1 MVDWKSTLVSVIPA
15 EAGIQA
21 VFELELKT
29 NLDARVRGHDEL
41 SLRLKSA
48 LSAVEGA
55 RDFNHPERGH

>member
-1 MVDWKSTLVSVIPA
+1 LVDWKSTLVSVIPA

-55 RDFNHPERGH
+55 RDFNHPR